1 VKIPE
6 AQGFQVA
13 LGHIRC
19 ISHVEQLISA
29 SITQKVEVVDQFFGE
44 EFFFN
49 IQLPPLHH
57 IHLHFHPPTT
67 LQSYTTTTLYAF
79 IFSGTVHQIQH
90 ILFNT
95 TTL

>member
-19 ISHVEQLISA
+19 ISQVEQLIST
-29 SITQKVEVVDQFFGE
+29 SITQQVEVVDQFFGE

-49 IQLPPLHH
+49 IQFTPHSY
-57 IHLHFHPPTT
+57 PPTT
-67 LQSYTTTTLYAF
+67 LQKFYTTTTPYTF
-79 IFSGTVHQIQH
+79 IFSRTVHQ
-90 ILFNT
+90 T
-95 TTL
+95 